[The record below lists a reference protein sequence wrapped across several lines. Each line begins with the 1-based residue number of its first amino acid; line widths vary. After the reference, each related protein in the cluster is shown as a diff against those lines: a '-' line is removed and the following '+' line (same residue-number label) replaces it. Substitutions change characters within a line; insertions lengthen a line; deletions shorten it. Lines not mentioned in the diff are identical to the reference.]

1 LHQFLQFRLL
11 IRSQRRLHVE
21 LVMNIQFLSGQLRGA
36 DLLELSVNRRAI
48 RSGSRHQLPQF
59 QMLYFESSAALNTRL
74 LEVSLL
80 LRELRHLIG
89 SDAELLSQRG
99 IIHDPAK
106 RHLPAPAHSL
116 PAAES
121 LSHATPTAASPHAA
135 PAAEVISAAVAHAT
149 THAMVHAAMHSVVT
163 PVPSPIHMAA
173 HTAAH
178 AIAP

>member
-1 LHQFLQFRLL
+1 
-11 IRSQRRLHVE
+11 
-21 LVMNIQFLSGQLRGA
+21 
-36 DLLELSVNRRAI
+36 
-48 RSGSRHQLPQF
+48 
-59 QMLYFESSAALNTRL
+59 MLYFESSAALNTRL

-121 LSHATPTAASPHAA
+121 LSHAAAHHAPPTAAPHAA
-135 PAAEVISAAVAHAT
+135 PAAEAISAAVVHAT
-149 THAMVHAAMHSVVT
+149 THTMVHAAVHSVVT
-163 PVPSPIHMAA
+163 PFPAPIHIAA